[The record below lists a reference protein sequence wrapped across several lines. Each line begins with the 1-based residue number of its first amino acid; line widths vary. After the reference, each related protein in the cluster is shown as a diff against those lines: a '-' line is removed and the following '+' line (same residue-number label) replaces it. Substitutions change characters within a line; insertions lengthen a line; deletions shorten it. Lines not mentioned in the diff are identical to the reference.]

1 MISWRPPST
10 RSRFQ
15 ATKSSRPG
23 DGMRIQR
30 SCAYLDDVE
39 WEQLTDLA
47 IACVLD
53 PRVLADVFLAA
64 VLTVAGM
71 ICMTDSERKEK

>member
-1 MISWRPPST
+1 
-10 RSRFQ
+10 
-15 ATKSSRPG
+15 
-23 DGMRIQR
+23 
-30 SCAYLDDVE
+30 VE